1 MARKALNVGELGEV
15 FVKNISKKPLK
26 YRARVRV
33 GCVDGVTRYVQ
44 ADAPTRTAAKEK
56 VTAAARR
63 KVYGKKAPES
73 TPNVLTG
80 KSTVLE
86 LANAWIDS
94 REVIHD
100 LSSDVVQQT
109 GQVRTQTLDKY
120 RQLFSTLR
128 GERGEWNLASMALED
143 VTTDNVSTWLE
154 LVSYRAPSTAKL
166 CKIMLAGAF
175 KMVMSKGVVAWNENP
190 TAGAM
195 LHKGVKRE
203 PQALTRRDETRA
215 IELAEQWQTPRKF
228 MDLVG
233 IVKLLSGT
241 GMRPA
246 EALAV
251 RWEDVDLSSTP
262 ATVKV
267 TGIVI
272 ELKGGKGQGK
282 GLVRQPVTKTRSGL
296 RVNKLPAAT
305 TAMLME
311 RWVNRE
317 SDLVFPNRS
326 GGLTSLANVN
336 RAWREARGEELKHV
350 RLKDFR
356 PTVAT
361 KIERTHGAKAA
372 ALQLGH
378 GSTKITEEFY
388 IEAGDAGDY
397 TAALEL

>member
-1 MARKALNVGELGEV
+1 MSN
-15 FVKNISKKPLK
+15 KPLK

-100 LSSDVVQQT
+100 LSSDVVQQS

-166 CKIMLAGAF
+166 CK
-175 KMVMSKGVVAWNENP
+175 SC
-190 TAGAM
+190 
-195 LHKGVKRE
+195 
-203 PQALTRRDETRA
+203 
-215 IELAEQWQTPRKF
+215 
-228 MDLVG
+228 
-233 IVKLLSGT
+233 
-241 GMRPA
+241 
-246 EALAV
+246 
-251 RWEDVDLSSTP
+251 
-262 ATVKV
+262 
-267 TGIVI
+267 
-272 ELKGGKGQGK
+272 
-282 GLVRQPVTKTRSGL
+282 
-296 RVNKLPAAT
+296 
-305 TAMLME
+305 
-311 RWVNRE
+311 
-317 SDLVFPNRS
+317 
-326 GGLTSLANVN
+326 
-336 RAWREARGEELKHV
+336 
-350 RLKDFR
+350 
-356 PTVAT
+356 
-361 KIERTHGAKAA
+361 
-372 ALQLGH
+372 
-378 GSTKITEEFY
+378 
-388 IEAGDAGDY
+388 
-397 TAALEL
+397 